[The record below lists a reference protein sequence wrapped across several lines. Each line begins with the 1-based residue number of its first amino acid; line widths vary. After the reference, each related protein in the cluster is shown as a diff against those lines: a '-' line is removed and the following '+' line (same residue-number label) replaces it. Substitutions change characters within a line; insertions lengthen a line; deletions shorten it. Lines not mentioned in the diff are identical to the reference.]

1 MTITP
6 VNDAPVA
13 VPDAFVVA
21 EGTSANL
28 NLATNDTDA
37 DDGLDLA
44 SITIISGPT
53 NGSID
58 AINADG
64 TVDYTHDGSETL
76 ADSFTYTIDDLSGVP
91 SNTVTVSL
99 TITPVNDP
107 PVAVADSFVVAEGAT
122 SNLNLA
128 NNDSDA
134 DDGLDLASITII
146 SGPANGTL
154 DAINA
159 DGTVD
164 YTHDGSE
171 TVSDSFT
178 YTIDDLS
185 ACPATR

>member
-1 MTITP
+1 M
-6 VNDAPVA
+6 
-13 VPDAFVVA
+13 
-21 EGTSANL
+21 
-28 NLATNDTDA
+28 
-37 DDGLDLA
+37 
-44 SITIISGPT
+44 
-53 NGSID
+53 
-58 AINADG
+58 
-64 TVDYTHDGSETL
+64 
-76 ADSFTYTIDDLSGVP
+76 
-91 SNTVTVSL
+91 TVSL

-171 TVSDSFT
+171 RWRIVSPT
-178 YTIDDLS
+178 LS
-185 ACPATR
+185 MICLACPATR